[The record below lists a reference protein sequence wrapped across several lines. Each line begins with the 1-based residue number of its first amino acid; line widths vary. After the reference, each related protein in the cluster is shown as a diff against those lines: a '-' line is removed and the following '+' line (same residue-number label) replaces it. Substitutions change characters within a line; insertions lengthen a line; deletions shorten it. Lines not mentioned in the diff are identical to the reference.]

1 MHKNSKF
8 VIWNTFHNHLSSNHK
23 VTPETIQLSEQVI
36 EDLKTELG
44 ISDTN
49 FSLGK
54 SKILTYYNQSNTV
67 FGNIRFNQ
75 RSIRIEPVFTGNTNF
90 PYKEQADGYI
100 VHSFLIEDIEAYQNK
115 KETIFQLLKAAYST
129 L

>member
-8 VIWNTFHNHLSSNHK
+8 NNWDTFQNHLSSDHK
-23 VTPETIQLSEQVI
+23 ITPETIDLSEQAI
-36 EDLKTELG
+36 GDIKDSIG
-44 ISDTN
+44 ITDDN

-54 SKILTYYNQSNTV
+54 SKILTYYNESGLV

-75 RSIRIEPVFTGNTNF
+75 GSIRIEPVFTGNTTI
-90 PYKEQADGYI
+90 PSRVQVDGYT
-100 VHSFLIEDIEAYQNK
+100 VHSFLIEDSQNYQNE
-115 KETIFQLLKAAYST
+115 KEVILQLLKEAHST